1 MNLQAVLQKTEK
13 GVEEIKTHAQGL
25 EPRLRT
31 LLIVI
36 NGKTSG
42 AELIRQFERVGD
54 VQPMLERLI
63 AGGFVREMPVA
74 ASADFRDVRLQLSH
88 ALTDAMGPAGDAIAL
103 QLEACKSIDALRAFV
118 EEKRPAL
125 EGALGPRIAKFF
137 ALAKSL
143 LGNE

>member
-13 GVEEIKTHAQGL
+13 GVAEIKTHGQGL

-31 LLIVI
+31 LLIVV
-36 NGKTSG
+36 NGKTTG
-42 AELIRQFERVGD
+42 ADLVRQFERVGN

-63 AGGFVREMPVA
+63 ADGFVREAPVT
-74 ASADFRDVRLQLSH
+74 ASLDFKEVRLQLSH

-103 QLEACKSIDALRAFV
+103 QLEGCKSIDALRAFV
-118 EEKRPAL
+118 EKKRPEL

-137 ALAKSL
+137 ARAKSL
-143 LGNE
+143 LEDE